1 MSGKKDS
8 SKIEISKKEFEELQK
23 KADERDEFNEKWLQ
37 VHADYENTRKRLEK
51 QKSDYIK
58 FANEEIIAQLFP
70 IMDNFDMAFAAMEK
84 AEDKEAMMEGIK
96 LVQKEFH
103 KVLEEHGVEKIE
115 TVGKE
120 FDPHFHEAV
129 QMVETDDY
137 PDGEII
143 EEVRSGYTLNG
154 RLLRAAQVKVAKND

>member
-84 AEDKEAMMEGIK
+84 AEDKEAMMEGIRIMEKRRTAKITSSIRIFFCTGATVSSAARSVPTK
-96 LVQKEFH
+96 LLMSRV
-103 KVLEEHGVEKIE
+103 
-115 TVGKE
+115 
-120 FDPHFHEAV
+120 
-129 QMVETDDY
+129 
-137 PDGEII
+137 
-143 EEVRSGYTLNG
+143 YT
-154 RLLRAAQVKVAKND
+154 RLSYSSL